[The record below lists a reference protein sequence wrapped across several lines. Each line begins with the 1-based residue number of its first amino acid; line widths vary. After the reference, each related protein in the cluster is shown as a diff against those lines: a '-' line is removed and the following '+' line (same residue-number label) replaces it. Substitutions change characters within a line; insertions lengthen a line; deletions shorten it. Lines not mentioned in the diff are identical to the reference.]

1 MLSDNLLNLRHRRGL
16 SQEQLADQLGVSRQ
30 AISKWEGGQS
40 TPELEK
46 LMAISKFFNISL
58 DELTGEL
65 SDKTSV
71 VEEKIVEEIVEKT
84 AEKPVGSSL
93 IVGVIL
99 SVLGAVL
106 VIIAGLIILTSPST
120 ADQINASSVVTINGT
135 GIFFILSLIPLI
147 LGVALILRKK

>member
-1 MLSDNLLNLRHRRGL
+1 MLSDNLLNLRRRRGL

-46 LMAISKFFNISL
+46 LMAISKYFNVSL

-65 SDKTSV
+65 SDKTPV
-71 VEEKIVEEIVEKT
+71 VEEKIVEEVVEKT